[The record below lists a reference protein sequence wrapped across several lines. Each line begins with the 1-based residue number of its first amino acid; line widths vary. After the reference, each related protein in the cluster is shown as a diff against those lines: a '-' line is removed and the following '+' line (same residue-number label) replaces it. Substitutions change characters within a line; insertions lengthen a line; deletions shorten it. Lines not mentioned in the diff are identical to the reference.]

1 MVASVLLT
9 AVLGG
14 QRYLYCRAMNEVMT
28 RANCA
33 CACSHTPDDGT
44 TSVTSDNACVEAR
57 ELGRLV
63 SFSLVEGLTIPPAA
77 VLAVLPAPA
86 PQPVLSDSRATGAS
100 HPIRAGPFFPTSS
113 RSHLM
118 VFLT

>member
-9 AVLGG
+9 AILGG

-44 TSVTSDNACVEAR
+44 TSVTGDNACVEAR

-86 PQPVLSDSRATGAS
+86 PQPILSDSRANGAS